1 MSAASSYRHV
11 QSRRSIIAG
20 RPITTTTTMTHAYAT
35 IAFSFADAYDC
46 KREGNELD
54 CRRLMVVSS
63 SWGRVGRKGGE
74 LHENRVEG
82 LCKQHT
88 FTHTH
93 THSHT
98 RTHMTL
104 EFVVARPEASKGQ
117 ILEPRTDRPCHD
129 RPGQRVDHHRIRVPP
144 RPTREAAR
152 DEQELARRVHL
163 AEHCGRHLK
172 GTRSRVEELGPF
184 WSCSRAV
191 DETTCYQPDV
201 SHHDKGGG
209 GERHDSHVPEGQGE
223 GGD

>member
-98 RTHMTL
+98 HTHTYTNRHRT
-104 EFVVARPEASKGQ
+104 V
-117 ILEPRTDRPCHD
+117 
-129 RPGQRVDHHRIRVPP
+129 
-144 RPTREAAR
+144 
-152 DEQELARRVHL
+152 
-163 AEHCGRHLK
+163 
-172 GTRSRVEELGPF
+172 RSI
-184 WSCSRAV
+184 
-191 DETTCYQPDV
+191 
-201 SHHDKGGG
+201 H
-209 GERHDSHVPEGQGE
+209 
-223 GGD
+223 

>member
-93 THSHT
+93 IYKS
-98 RTHMTL
+98 
-104 EFVVARPEASKGQ
+104 PQDSK
-117 ILEPRTDRPCHD
+117 IDPLSLTCAD
-129 RPGQRVDHHRIRVPP
+129 VPNQYP
-144 RPTREAAR
+144 SDPS
-152 DEQELARRVHL
+152 
-163 AEHCGRHLK
+163 G
-172 GTRSRVEELGPF
+172 SR
-184 WSCSRAV
+184 
-191 DETTCYQPDV
+191 
-201 SHHDKGGG
+201 
-209 GERHDSHVPEGQGE
+209 
-223 GGD
+223 